1 MNYFSDL
8 TVKMVTRRTFFQYNH
23 RPFTSPE
30 YSIEYIKSGVVKLHI
45 DSETVR
51 LEAPVVFWLG
61 PAHRRYQYET
71 VRELTVPYEHLWIDF
86 SGERG
91 KRIYDSLYGIFRNG
105 FITLPE
111 PRPVN
116 DVFNEILRD
125 FRTDKRK
132 NHPAIVLNIEK
143 LVYLLFKAVEKTPP
157 RNEDRY
163 RIMSVAEKIR
173 VDPAGTF
180 DLRKIASEREISRAY
195 FRELFREKLGQPFHD
210 YILFQRVTLAAEM
223 IRTNRLR
230 IKEIADLCGFQELS
244 SFSRTFKHYFGCSP
258 RNYLRTR
265 QRNAEPEDILPGQAA
280 GKTGRTRKKTIP

>member
-1 MNYFSDL
+1 MNYFNDL
-8 TVKMVTRRTFFQYNH
+8 TIRMVTRRTFFQYNH
-23 RPFTSPE
+23 YPFPSPG

-61 PAHRRYQYET
+61 PAHSTYRYET
-71 VRELTVPYEHLWIDF
+71 IPDILMPYEHLWIDF

-91 KRIYDSLYGIFRNG
+91 KRIYDSLYSSFRND
-105 FITLPE
+105 FITLQE

-132 NHPAIVLNIEK
+132 NHPAIVLNVEK

-157 RNEDRY
+157 LNEDRY
-163 RIMSVAEKIR
+163 RIMSAAEKIR
-173 VDPAGTF
+173 MDPAGTF
-180 DLRKIASEREISRAY
+180 DLRKIASERDISPAY
-195 FRELFREKLGQPFHD
+195 FRELFKEKLGQPFHD

-223 IRTNRLR
+223 IRTKRLR
-230 IKEIADLCGFQELS
+230 IKEIADMCGFQDLS
-244 SFSRTFKHYFGCSP
+244 TFSRTFKHYLGCSP
-258 RNYLRTR
+258 RNYPRTGCLK
-265 QRNAEPEDILPGQAA
+265 QD
-280 GKTGRTRKKTIP
+280 GKE